1 MQESMFSALFG
12 AITNEIRMN
21 NIANNLA
28 NVNTTGYK
36 RDQVS
41 FQDTFLSFAHDVV
54 MEPMANVR
62 SKKLF
67 PEPMHAARPRIALA
81 QTDFSQGSLKYTGD
95 PLDIALAGEGFF
107 RIRTQDGDYLTRNG
121 KLNLNGDGVLVTAQ
135 GHPILTEDGG
145 TITVPDGTRNILII
159 EDGNVYADGAGLGQI
174 AVQTVEDDSLLE
186 KLGNNMYRARQGAN
200 IVEMP
205 VDAPAVQQGYLE
217 AANVEVV
224 TEMVNMIE
232 TQRQF
237 EAYQKVMQTSDNMD
251 REAYSRV
258 GKGNA

>member
-12 AITNEIRMN
+12 AIGNEIRMN

-41 FQDTFLSFAHDVV
+41 FQDTFLSFAHDVI
-54 MEPMANVR
+54 MEPMANAR

-67 PEPMHAARPRIALA
+67 AEPMHVARPRIALS

-95 PLDIALAGEGFF
+95 PLDIALAGDGFF
-107 RIRTQDGDYLTRNG
+107 KIRMRDGDYFTRNG
-121 KLNLNGDGVLVTAQ
+121 KLNLNNEGVLVTAQ
-135 GHPILTEDGG
+135 GYPILTEGG
-145 TITVPDGTRNILII
+145 AEITVPVGTKNLQIA

-174 AVQTVEDDSLLE
+174 AVQTIEDTRALE
-186 KLGNNMYRARQGAN
+186 KLGSNMYRPRVGEN
-200 IVEMP
+200 IVETP
-205 VDAPAVQQGYLE
+205 VENPAVQQGYLE

-237 EAYQKVMQTSDNMD
+237 EAYQKIMQTSDSMD
-251 REAYSRV
+251 REAHSKV
-258 GKGNA
+258 GKGHA